1 MSAASAATG
10 GRRKGTTKRDHM
22 LEQMLESVDY
32 TRSKAPPQV
41 ALAEDPMLPVVKT
54 IALAADKRKA
64 GSISAFR
71 VSHMTEI
78 TTFMIVVEG
87 NSRPQNQAIALAV
100 EVCLLSPPLFL
111 HSSRPVSSRP
121 VSSRLVSPRVCVDPL
136 LQSRWLGS
144 SNSHGLSPPP
154 SPPTPHPQEDVMVDY
169 TLQPSKEG
177 DAASGWIL
185 LDYGSVIVH
194 IMTPQMRQFY
204 KLEKRWK
211 DAETV
216 DVESMLPQPGQVK
229 TLAGDDEFEA
239 RQQQSAQASDID
251 EEDPFWK

>member
-1 MSAASAATG
+1 MSMLSGLFCFLALASPVAAWSCVPGARAVRGARGGLAAGQLRMSAASAATG

-111 HSSRPVSSRP
+111 HSSRPVPSRP
-121 VSSRLVSPRVCVDPL
+121 VSSRLESAWARFFNLASWARLIHMAPP
-136 LQSRWLGS
+136 
-144 SNSHGLSPPP
+144 HPPP
-154 SPPTPHPQEDVMVDY
+154 PLPPPRTRRRTSWWITPCSHQRRV
-169 TLQPSKEG
+169 TLP
-177 DAASGWIL
+177 
-185 LDYGSVIVH
+185 V
-194 IMTPQMRQFY
+194 
-204 KLEKRWK
+204 
-211 DAETV
+211 
-216 DVESMLPQPGQVK
+216 
-229 TLAGDDEFEA
+229 AGFC
-239 RQQQSAQASDID
+239 
-251 EEDPFWK
+251 